1 MLRIDRRL
9 FAHIEWPL
17 LVLALLVVGVGLTT
31 ILSATHHSE
40 RLLSPYVIRQATF
53 AGAGLLLMLFAMSI
67 DYRSLNRY
75 AYGVYAAVVV
85 ALLAVPIIG
94 VSGGGAKR
102 WLSIGPFGLQPSEFM
117 KVALVIAL
125 AHQLHRWAGERHL
138 PFRRLLMPTVLIA
151 IPAGLILKQ
160 PDLGTAIALAMGAFT
175 VLMVAGLPAR
185 LLIISALVVGP
196 LMPYAWHHLKP
207 YQQRRLTSFV
217 DPQSDPLGSGYHVLQ
232 SQIAI
237 GSGQFYGKGYLRGT
251 QNKLNFLPEQHTDFI
266 FSVYAEEW
274 GFIGAAA
281 LLSLY
286 LALILR
292 GAYIASRARDNLG
305 ALLAAGL
312 TGTIF
317 WQVAINIAMTSG
329 SLPVVGITLP
339 FLSYGGSSML
349 ASFAAVG
356 LAANVARSCPRATG
370 AAPLPAARLAPT

>member
-9 FAHIEWPL
+9 LAHIEWPML
-17 LVLALLVVGVGLTT
+17 ILALLVTGVGLVT
-31 ILSATHHSE
+31 ILSATHHSD
-40 RLLSPYVIRQATF
+40 RLLSPYVVRQASF
-53 AGAGLLLMLFAMSI
+53 AGLGLLLMVVAVSI

-75 AYGVYAAVVV
+75 AYALYAAVVL
-85 ALLAVPIIG
+85 ALLAVPFIG
-94 VSGGGAKR
+94 GSGGGARR

-125 AHQLHRWAGERHL
+125 AHQLHRVAGERRL
-138 PFRRLLMPTVLIA
+138 PLRSLIAPAILVA

-175 VLMVAGLPAR
+175 LLMVAGLPVR
-185 LLIISALVVGP
+185 LLVIAALVVGP
-196 LMPYAWHHLKP
+196 LLPYAWNHLKP

-217 DPQSDPLGSGYHVLQ
+217 DPQSDPLGSGYHVMQ
-232 SQIAI
+232 SKIAI
-237 GSGQFYGKGYLRGT
+237 GSGQVHGKGYLRGT

-274 GFIGAAA
+274 GFAGAAV
-281 LLSLY
+281 LLTLY

-317 WQVAINIAMTSG
+317 WQVVINIAMTSG
-329 SLPVVGITLP
+329 VLPVVGITLP

-349 ASFAAVG
+349 ALLTSVG
-356 LAANVARSCPRATG
+356 LLMNVSMRRYTY
-370 AAPLPAARLAPT
+370 

>member
-9 FAHIEWPL
+9 LAHIEWPL
-17 LVLALLVVGVGLTT
+17 LVLALLVTGVGVVT
-31 ILSATHHSE
+31 ILSATHHSD
-40 RLLSPYVIRQATF
+40 RLLTPYVVRQASF
-53 AGAGLLLMLFAMSI
+53 AALGLVLMVAAISI
-67 DYRSLNRY
+67 DYRSLDRY
-75 AYGVYAAVVV
+75 AYAFYGAVVV
-85 ALLAVPIIG
+85 ALLLVPLVG
-94 VSGGGAKR
+94 VSGGGARR
-102 WLSIGPFGLQPSEFM
+102 WLSVGPFGLQPSEFM
-117 KVALVIAL
+117 KVALVLAL
-125 AHQLHRWAGERHL
+125 AHQLHRVAGERRL
-138 PFRRLLMPTVLIA
+138 PLLRLIVPLMLIA
-151 IPAGLILKQ
+151 VPAALILKQ

-185 LLIISALVVGP
+185 LLVISALLVGP
-196 LMPYAWHHLKP
+196 LLPYAWHHLKP

-217 DPQSDPLGSGYHVLQ
+217 DPQADPLGSGYHVLQ

-237 GSGQFYGKGYLRGT
+237 GSGQVRGKGYLRGT

-274 GFIGAAA
+274 GFAGAAV
-281 LLSLY
+281 LLLLY

-317 WQVAINIAMTSG
+317 WQVVINIAMTSG
-329 SLPVVGITLP
+329 VLPVVGITLP

-349 ASFAAVG
+349 ALLTSIG
-356 LAANVARSCPRATG
+356 LLMNVSMRRYTY
-370 AAPLPAARLAPT
+370 